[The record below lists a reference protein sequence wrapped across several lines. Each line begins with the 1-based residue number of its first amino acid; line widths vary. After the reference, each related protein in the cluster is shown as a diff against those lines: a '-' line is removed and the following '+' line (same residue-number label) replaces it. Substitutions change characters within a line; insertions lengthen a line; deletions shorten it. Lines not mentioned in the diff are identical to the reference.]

1 MKTVKLK
8 PFQKLLTIMISG
20 NAVTRDEIDTLL
32 GKEIYMYRI
41 STYMWHI
48 KTNANGVIRIT
59 KDGRKVTSYQ
69 LVNADEVKEY
79 MRRTGIL
86 TSNFTPGDM
95 IKKLSIS
102 KLDDLVADIK
112 SELLEIAD
120 EVDSEMAQSWAHGAE
135 LSNQHIT

>member
-48 KTNANGVIRIT
+48 KTNANGIIRIT

-69 LVNADEVKEY
+69 LVNVDEVKEY

-95 IKKLSIS
+95 IKKPSIS
-102 KLDDLVADIK
+102 KLDDLVSDIK
-112 SELLEIAD
+112 KEMLEISD
-120 EVDSEMAQSWAHGAE
+120 EIDAE
-135 LSNQHIT
+135 VAEAKASA